1 MSLVTLSDGLALSFD
16 GNSSG
21 LMYNLYAD
29 KLLGL
34 NIFNS
39 SVSILLAAPKLYKL
53 NDFKVYD
60 HQTGFYNS
68 FTSKPGFQS
77 FGWHML
83 KLEIDKWQ
91 YGIPMDVSN
100 SSSIAR
106 AGENRQLYLLR

>member
-34 NIFNS
+34 NIFNN
-39 SVSILLAAPKLYKL
+39 SVSILLALKLYKL

-83 KLEIDKWQ
+83 KLEIGKWQ

-106 AGENRQLYLLR
+106 AGEKRQSYSLR